1 MLWNAVE
8 RNPESQ
14 LLNLNHPWAPGL
26 TPVVHAL
33 ISPVEFGG
41 ATLATE
47 RVERRLAAVLAADVA
62 GYSRLMGADEEGTL
76 GRLKAVRKNFVDP
89 AIASYRGRIVKTTGD
104 GMLVEFASAVD
115 AARCSIEVQRAMAA
129 QNADVPQDVRIEL
142 RIGIHVGD
150 IIIDDD
156 DIFGDGVNIAARLES
171 IAEPGGVCVSDDA
184 YRQVRGKIET
194 ICDDMGPQ
202 NLKNITDPMRA
213 WRLQIDNASGPA
225 RASALAGSPPSLPR
239 KPSIVVLPLLNLSGD
254 PEQEYFADGLTQSLT
269 TDLSRFRGLFVI
281 GRNTAFT
288 FKGKPINLKE
298 IGITLGVRYVLE
310 GSVQRG
316 GERIR
321 VNVELID
328 AQTGGHL
335 WAERF
340 DRDRADLFEIQDEI
354 GRRVAYSLSVQI
366 SKAERERGEL
376 ARSSNP
382 DSVDLVLRALAL
394 MGTRSKELND
404 RISLYEQA
412 AQLDPRN
419 SDAWAGFARGK
430 ANLVFAGWSSNP
442 GEDLRLAATAS
453 QKALDIDPNNPDAL
467 FAKGQV
473 FLARRNFAA
482 ALEAYE
488 HACELN
494 PSHPNYH
501 QLRGVAKLG
510 LGRSTEAIEHIHEA
524 IRLSPRDF
532 FIADFYMCLGWAYW
546 DLGDHQQ
553 AKHWL
558 ERSIAQN
565 SGIEAT
571 HFLLASTLLR
581 MGQAEEA
588 SAVVKGVLNE
598 KPHWT
603 VQLCKL
609 YPTSTA
615 SQAGFLKDLQ
625 DAGLPEA

>member
-1 MLWNAVE
+1 MN
-8 RNPESQ
+8 
-14 LLNLNHPWAPGL
+14 
-26 TPVVHAL
+26 
-33 ISPVEFGG
+33 
-41 ATLATE
+41 TE
-47 RVERRLAAVLAADVA
+47 RVDRRLAAVLAADVA

-76 GRLKAVRKNFVDP
+76 ARLKAVRKAVVDP
-89 AIASYRGRIVKTTGD
+89 AIASHRGRIVKTTGD
-104 GMLVEFASAVD
+104 GLLVEFASAVD
-115 AARCSIEVQRAMAA
+115 AVRCSVQVQRAMAA
-129 QNADVPQDVRIEL
+129 QNADISQSVRIEF

-150 IIIDDD
+150 IIIDDN
-156 DIFGDGVNIAARLES
+156 DIFGDGVNIAARLEG
-171 IAEPGGVCVSDDA
+171 IAELGGVCMSDDA
-184 YRQVRGKIET
+184 YRQVRGKIEPV
-194 ICDDMGPQ
+194 CDDIGPQ
-202 NLKNITDPMRA
+202 NLKNIADPMRA
-213 WRLQIDNASGPA
+213 WRIQIGSASGPMQA
-225 RASALAGSPPSLPR
+225 NPSTSSPLSLPR

-298 IGITLGVRYVLE
+298 IGTALGVRYVLE

-316 GERIR
+316 GERVR

-328 AQTGGHL
+328 AQSGGHL

-340 DRDRADLFEIQDEI
+340 DRDRADLFKIQDEI
-354 GRRVAYSLSVQI
+354 ARRVAYSLSIQI
-366 SKAERERGEL
+366 TKAERERREL

-382 DSVDLVLRALAL
+382 DSVDLVLRALAH
-394 MGTRSKELND
+394 MGTRTRELSD

-419 SDAWAGFARGK
+419 SDAWAGFARAK

-453 QKALDIDPNNPDAL
+453 QTALDIEPNSPDAI

-473 FLARRNFAA
+473 FLAQKNFAA

-488 HACELN
+488 HACDLN

-501 QLRGVAKLG
+501 QLCGVAKLS
-510 LGRSTEAIEHIHEA
+510 LGRAMEAIEPINEA

-532 FIADFYMCLGWAYW
+532 HIADFYMCLGWAYW
-546 DLGDHQQ
+546 ELGDHEQ

-581 MGQAEEA
+581 MGEGEEA
-588 SAVVKGVLNE
+588 AAVVRRVLNE

-603 VQLCKL
+603 VQLARS
-609 YPTSTA
+609 YPTCAA
-615 SQAGFLKDLQ
+615 SQPGFLKDLR
-625 DAGLPEA
+625 DAGLPDS